1 MDPSIS
7 PFKVTIEQT
16 AIDDLKHRL
25 QNTRFATP
33 ETVEDWT
40 QGVPQSYLSEL
51 VRYWR
56 EDYDFTRLADTLNQH
71 PNWMTSI
78 DELDIHFIHVRSQ
91 HAQATPLLITHGWPG
106 SILEYTDLL
115 SRLTNPLEY
124 GGTPDQAFHV
134 VLPSL
139 PGFGFSGKPTSPGV
153 GVVKIANI
161 WNELMARL
169 GYDDYL
175 AHGGDWGSLVTHA
188 LVQQAPTGCF
198 AAHCT
203 LPILAPDE
211 TLLAEPN
218 SDELD
223 ALGAFQFYQEWD
235 SGYSK
240 IQSTRPQS
248 LAYGLADSPAGQLAW
263 IIEKFAYWTDC
274 VEHGSRHPENSISRD
289 ILLDNVT
296 LYWMTNS
303 AGSSAQLYWESFN
316 TPDLTTISK
325 PMGLSVFPAEIMRA
339 SERWAKRRYLNLV
352 HFNNSLPRGGH
363 FAALETP
370 DLLLTELQ
378 EWSTKVLALK
388 G

>member
-1 MDPSIS
+1 MDSIIS
-7 PFKVTIEQT
+7 PYTVTIEQS
-16 AIDDLKHRL
+16 AVDDLKARL
-25 QNTRFATP
+25 NNTRLATP

-40 QGVPQSYLSEL
+40 QGVPLSYLSEL

-56 EDYDFTRLADTLNQH
+56 DDYDFERLAATLNQY
-71 PNWMTSI
+71 PNWITSI
-78 DELDIHFIHVRSQ
+78 NGLDIHFIHVRSQ
-91 HAQATPLLITHGWPG
+91 HPGAEPLLITHGWPG
-106 SILEYTDLL
+106 SVLEYIELISPLTD
-115 SRLTNPLEY
+115 PVAY

-139 PGFGFSGKPTSPGV
+139 PGFGFSGKPDRPGV
-153 GVVKIANI
+153 GVGTIAAM
-161 WNELMARL
+161 WDELMARL
-169 GYDDYL
+169 GYENFL
-175 AHGGDWGSLVTHA
+175 AHGGDWGSLVTHS
-188 LVQQAPTGCF
+188 LVQRPTTGCI

-211 TLLAEPN
+211 ALLADPN
-218 SDELD
+218 EDELD
-223 ALGAFQFYQEWD
+223 ALSAFQFYQEWD

-274 VEHGSRHPENSISRD
+274 VRHGIRHPENSIGRD
-289 ILLDNVT
+289 TLLDNVT

-316 TPDLTTISK
+316 SPDLAPIEK

-339 SERWAKRRYLNLV
+339 SERWAGRRYQNLI
-352 HFNNSLPRGGH
+352 HFNNSLPHGGH
-363 FAALETP
+363 FSAMEAP
-370 DLLLTELQ
+370 KLLLKELHD
-378 EWSTKVLALK
+378 WARKVREAA